1 MFWQY
6 TKIAS
11 EVPAKTIYEI
21 KMRKKDM
28 CWYKK
33 ILKTSRIN
41 GRLFEVVFHGRVN
54 EALVNNDSTILII
67 TVRLLVVFILFI
79 PFYLFLFICSFCFIH
94 VIIYYS
100 CIYFIEHAPNMLIW
114 IYLFLCTRSF
124 ISPLFTGE
132 FDFVSSSSRMTFL
145 V

>member
-1 MFWQY
+1 
-6 TKIAS
+6 
-11 EVPAKTIYEI
+11 
-21 KMRKKDM
+21 MRKKDM

-79 PFYLFLFICSFCFIH
+79 PFYLFICFIH

-100 CIYFIEHAPNMLIW
+100 CIYFIEHAPNMLI
-114 IYLFLCTRSF
+114 
-124 ISPLFTGE
+124 
-132 FDFVSSSSRMTFL
+132 
-145 V
+145 